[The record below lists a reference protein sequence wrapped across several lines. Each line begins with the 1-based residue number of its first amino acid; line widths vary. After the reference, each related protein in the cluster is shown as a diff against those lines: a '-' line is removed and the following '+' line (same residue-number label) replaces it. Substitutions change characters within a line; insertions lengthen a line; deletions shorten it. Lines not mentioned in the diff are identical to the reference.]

1 MLTSFHSMG
10 ASPITFRFSRL
21 SLKGRW
27 YSILMPKLAENF
39 FQANQMHHTIS
50 MLLPYT
56 VIVSWKERQQHPFIN
71 FDPVGEGG
79 LKVNRSKPNLHSEN
93 SNTLLV
99 LLSFD
104 VTWIW
109 MLDCK
114 KKLRKLEYRIISWS
128 QQNFSETLSR
138 KKCEHPPLA
147 IA

>member
-10 ASPITFRFSRL
+10 ASPITFRFFRL
-21 SLKGRW
+21 SLKGRRW
-27 YSILMPKLAENF
+27 YSILMPKLAVNF

-99 LLSFD
+99 LLCYLNLD
-104 VTWIW
+104 VR
-109 MLDCK
+109 LQ

>member
-99 LLSFD
+99 LLCYLNLD
-104 VTWIW
+104 VR
-109 MLDCK
+109 LQ